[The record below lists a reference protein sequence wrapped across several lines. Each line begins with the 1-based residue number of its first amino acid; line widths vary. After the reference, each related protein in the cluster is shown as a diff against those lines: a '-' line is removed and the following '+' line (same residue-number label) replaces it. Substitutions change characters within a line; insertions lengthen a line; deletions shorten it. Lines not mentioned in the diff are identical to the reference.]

1 MRFIGLD
8 MLGGITMRLIDD
20 KGRLFGKL
28 NIIDFLVLVF
38 ILCLMPMFYYG
49 WKIMNRPTEIKPP
62 TITFDK
68 AEYEEYT
75 RKVRR
80 LEAQRDALLKEHKRL
95 RKYF

>member
-1 MRFIGLD
+1 
-8 MLGGITMRLIDD
+8 MLDD
-20 KGRLFGKL
+20 KGRLNIFGWRV

-38 ILCLMPMFYYG
+38 LICLMPMFWFGY
-49 WKIMNRPTEIKPP
+49 KIMTRPVPVKVKVEAEPP

-95 RKYF
+95 RKYFE